1 MIYKFKN
8 GAHVKGVSA
17 QVAGETC
24 AQLESEG
31 KLTPHDLVEV
41 SRPEDAP
48 MHKAFEW
55 NDAVAAERYREMQ
68 ASYIIRSI
76 VVKPETTTEP
86 VRGFVSIAK
95 PLADEDEV
103 PVKPKHEYRAINN
116 VLSDESMRSQMLANA
131 LAELAAFRRKYV
143 TLTELAEV
151 FAAID
156 RAMKVNAA

>member
-1 MIYKFKN
+1 MIYRFKN

-55 NDAVAAERYREMQ
+55 NDAVAAERYRETQ

-86 VRGFVSIAK
+86 VRKFISITK
-95 PLADEDEV
+95 PISEDVDEDE
-103 PVKPKHEYRAINN
+103 PKQTYRAIET
-116 VLSDESMRSQMLANA
+116 VVSDESLRAQMLANA
-131 LAELAAFRRKYV
+131 FAELAAFRRKYV
-143 TLTELAEV
+143 TLSELADV